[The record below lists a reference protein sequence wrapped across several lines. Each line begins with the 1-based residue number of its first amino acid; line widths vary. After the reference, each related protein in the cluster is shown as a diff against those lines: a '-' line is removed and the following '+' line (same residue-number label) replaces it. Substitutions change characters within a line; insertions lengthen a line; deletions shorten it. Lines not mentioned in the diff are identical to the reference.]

1 MAISNYLNNK
11 LLDHTLKNTA
21 YTSPTTVYIGLYT
34 ANDGSTGEPNFTGTA
49 GNTGVSG
56 NGYSRQ
62 AVTFGSSASGVIAN
76 TGTVTFTASGGDFG
90 RVISSAISDASSAG
104 NILFYDSFVVNIVDG
119 DSVVLAAGDISIGL
133 PS

>member
-34 ANDGSTGEPNFTGTA
+34 ANDGTTGEPSTE
-49 GNTGVSG
+49 VSG

-90 RVISSAISDASSAG
+90 QVISSAISDASSAG
-104 NILFYDSFVVNIVDG
+104 NILFYDSFNVNIVDG
-119 DSVVLAAGDISIGL
+119 DSVVLAAGDISVGL